1 MTSRDWRNPAIRP
14 DSCLAS
20 LVIDRFAT
28 LWRRGSAWVCL
39 IVVILPCPAAPS
51 GMLTALSRHITI
63 DEICPRRTSLNYTRR
78 DPGQIVQKARREG
91 RAFIATSVLL
101 MPATRAA
108 CRRTAAVRRGV
119 DVRCATAMRHR

>member
-20 LVIDRFAT
+20 LVIDLFAT
-28 LWRRGSAWVCL
+28 LWRRVSAWFCL

-63 DEICPRRTSLNYTRR
+63 DEICPRRNFLNCMGKE
-78 DPGQIVQKARREG
+78 PLGPQQKARREG
-91 RAFIATSVLL
+91 RAFVGNAS
-101 MPATRAA
+101 ASGA
-108 CRRTAAVRRGV
+108 
-119 DVRCATAMRHR
+119 RH

>member
-20 LVIDRFAT
+20 LVIDLFAT
-28 LWRRGSAWVCL
+28 LWRRVSAWFFL

-63 DEICPRRTSLNYTRR
+63 DEICPRRNFLNCMGKELARASAESPAR
-78 DPGQIVQKARREG
+78 GPGFRWQR
-91 RAFIATSVLL
+91 
-101 MPATRAA
+101 
-108 CRRTAAVRRGV
+108 
-119 DVRCATAMRHR
+119 